1 MRFSDEKV
9 KASRNFANKL
19 WNAARFVM
27 MNLPEDFRPGL
38 PASLTMADKWV
49 LSQLNTLVKNVTE
62 NLDKFELGL
71 AAQKVQDFIWDVYC
85 DWYIE
90 IAKLRLNSEDAAEAG
105 SARQIL
111 VSVLVQALKLLHPFM
126 PFITEE
132 IYTALPGASETLM
145 LEKWPEYEPQMNYA
159 EEEAG
164 FEKVMDLIKAVRTLR
179 ADMGVHPAKR
189 TSLIIETADKT
200 PFEDGAAY
208 LAKFAFANEVSF
220 TEKYTG
226 DTKGVAQVVTH
237 AARAFIPMMEL
248 IDREKEQARLAK
260 EKAQCEKE
268 IASMAAKLSN
278 EGFVNKAP
286 AHIVEDMR
294 QKHAAAAEKLA
305 KIEESIRNLG

>member
-1 MRFSDEKV
+1 MIDNKIFCVIIGMNDKGDAKNKKTAQYSIGARKEFFHMKLQYAMDTFSMEE
-9 KASRNFANKL
+9 A
-19 WNAARFVM
+19 
-27 MNLPEDFRPGL
+27 
-38 PASLTMADKWV
+38 
-49 LSQLNTLVKNVTE
+49 
-62 NLDKFELGL
+62 LDKVNCLLGVVDVFEIGTPMLLRYGL
-71 AAQKVQDFIWDVYC
+71 
-85 DWYIE
+85 E
-90 IAKLRLNSEDAAEAG
+90 
-105 SARQIL
+105 
-111 VSVLVQALKLLHPFM
+111 
-126 PFITEE
+126 
-132 IYTALPGASETLM
+132 
-145 LEKWPEYEPQMNYA
+145 
-159 EEEAG
+159 
-164 FEKVMDLIKAVRTLR
+164 AVRTLR

>member
-1 MRFSDEKV
+1 
-9 KASRNFANKL
+9 
-19 WNAARFVM
+19 
-27 MNLPEDFRPGL
+27 
-38 PASLTMADKWV
+38 
-49 LSQLNTLVKNVTE
+49 
-62 NLDKFELGL
+62 
-71 AAQKVQDFIWDVYC
+71 
-85 DWYIE
+85 
-90 IAKLRLNSEDAAEAG
+90 
-105 SARQIL
+105 
-111 VSVLVQALKLLHPFM
+111 
-126 PFITEE
+126 
-132 IYTALPGASETLM
+132 M
-145 LEKWPEYEPQMNYA
+145 LEKWPGYEPQMDYA
-159 EEEAG
+159 QEEAG

-268 IASMAAKLSN
+268 ITSMAAKLSN